1 MRLKHKLLILA
12 FVPIVFL
19 LFFSVRTTLEKVQQ
33 AREMS
38 TLVEMAEGSAGIGA
52 LVHELQKER
61 GMSAGF
67 VGSKG
72 ASFASELLAQRVVA
86 DKAKV
91 VFEKQLSGFSESTL
105 ATKLEG
111 PLREAT
117 QQLAELASKRQATTA
132 LGLSGPEVIAYYS
145 KTIAKLLAI
154 AGQISSATGDTSV
167 AQVATAYSAL
177 LQGKER
183 AGIERATLS
192 NVFATDQFSSEML
205 VRFLSVSAAQDTWL
219 DVFRLYASAEQAT
232 YFTSK
237 MSGAVVDAVAKIKQ
251 SALDNMRSASLNTDA
266 KEWFAASTKRID
278 LLKDVEDRLA
288 DELVALAQ
296 TRHSEASVMMTIY
309 FGLTL
314 LAIVLTLSIALKLIR
329 DILKQIGGE
338 PDYAARIAR
347 TIAHGDLSQTV
358 VLAAEDDSSLL
369 AAMKEMQKGLREMI
383 EKVIIATVQLV
394 TSAERLAV
402 SSQQVMGATNRQ
414 SDAAAAVAATVEQ
427 MTVSIGHISDNAT
440 DVRNSAVESKRKAQ
454 EGAKFAQGTVVE
466 MTRIVE
472 NVEQSSLFMRTLD
485 DQSHKIA
492 GIVGVIEEIA
502 NQTNL
507 LALNAAIEAA
517 RAGEQ
522 GRGFAVVADEV
533 RKLAERTKRSTEDIA
548 AMITSVRSGT
558 RQAVDSMAHGA
569 VIVNDGMALV
579 GNTGESMTQ
588 IHDGTNEVLNA
599 IDAITTSLR
608 EQSTASND
616 IARSV
621 EGIAQMV
628 ETNSAAINEVA
639 ASAEQL
645 RALSCGLKASA
656 DRFHL

>member
-1 MRLKHKLLILA
+1 MRLKYKLLVLA

-19 LFFSVRTTLEKVQQ
+19 LFFSVRTTLEKTRQ
-33 AREMS
+33 ASEMS
-38 TLVEMAEGSAGIGA
+38 TLVEMAKGSAGIGA

-67 VGSKG
+67 IGSKG
-72 ASFASELLAQRVVA
+72 ASFSNELLAQHLVA
-86 DKAKV
+86 DKARV
-91 VFEKQLSGFSESTL
+91 VFEKQLSGFLQSTL
-105 ATKLEG
+105 AARWEG

-117 QQLAELASKRQATTA
+117 QLLAELASKRQATTA

-145 KTIAKLLAI
+145 KTIANLLAI
-154 AGQISSATGDTSV
+154 VGQISSATGDTSV

-177 LQGKER
+177 LQSKER

-192 NVFATDQFSSEML
+192 NVFAADQFSSEML

-219 DVFRLYASAEQAT
+219 DVFRLYASAEQAA
-232 YFTSK
+232 YFKSK
-237 MSGAVVDAVAKIKQ
+237 MSGAIVDAVAKIKK

-278 LLKDVEDRLA
+278 LLKDVEDKLA
-288 DELVALAQ
+288 DELVAMAQ
-296 TRHSEASVMMTIY
+296 TRQNEASVMMTITL
-309 FGLTL
+309 GLTL
-314 LAIVLTLSIALKLIR
+314 LAIVLTLTIALKLIR
-329 DILKQIGGE
+329 EILKQIGGE
-338 PDYAARIAR
+338 PDYAVRIAR
-347 TIAHGDLSQTV
+347 TIAQGDLSQTV
-358 VLAAEDDSSLL
+358 VVAADDDSSLL
-369 AAMKEMQKGLREMI
+369 AAMKEMQTGLREMI
-383 EKVIIATVQLV
+383 EKVIVATAQLV
-394 TSAERLAV
+394 ASAERLAV

-427 MTVSIGHISDNAT
+427 MTVSIGHISDNAS
-440 DVRNSAVESKRKAQ
+440 DVHSSALESKRMAQ
-454 EGAKFAQGTVVE
+454 EGAKTAQETVVE

-472 NVEQSSLFMRTLD
+472 NVEQSSTVMRTLD
-485 DQSHKIA
+485 EQSHKIA

-533 RKLAERTKRSTEDIA
+533 RKLAERTKRSTEDVATMIA
-548 AMITSVRSGT
+548 AVRSGT
-558 RQAVDSMAHGA
+558 SQAVDSMSHGT
-569 VIVNDGMALV
+569 VIVNEGMSLV
-579 GNTGESMTQ
+579 GHTGESMTK

-628 ETNSAAINEVA
+628 ETNSAAINDVA

-645 RALSCGLKASA
+645 RALSCELKESA
-656 DRFHL
+656 ARFQL